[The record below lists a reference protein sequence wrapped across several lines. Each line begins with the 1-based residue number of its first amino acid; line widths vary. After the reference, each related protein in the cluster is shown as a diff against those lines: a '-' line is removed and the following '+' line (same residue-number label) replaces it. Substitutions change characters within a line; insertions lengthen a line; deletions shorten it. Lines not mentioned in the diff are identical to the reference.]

1 MSKKT
6 AMIDL
11 YYWPTP
17 NGWKASIMLE
27 ECGIPYNLHYIDIL
41 MDEQF
46 APEFLQISPNNRIPA
61 IIDPQGPGGGPVSI
75 FESGA
80 ILIYLAQKSGKFYPE
95 DERKRI
101 KVNEWLF
108 WQVGGLGPMA
118 GQAHH
123 FRFFAREKIPYAIA
137 RYTDETE
144 RLYNVMDTQLEGRD
158 WLADEFSIADIA
170 SVGWVSA
177 YERQGQDMEQHPNLK
192 NWLERMLARPGVQ
205 RGMKLG
211 IEKRKPAGGDE

>member
-1 MSKKT
+1 MST
-6 AMIDL
+6 AANPVDL

-17 NGWKASIMLE
+17 NGWKVSIMLE
-27 ECGIPYNLHYIDIL
+27 ECGIPYNLHYVNIL

-46 APEFLQISPNNRIPA
+46 EPGFLKISPNNRIPA
-61 IIDPQGPGGGPVSI
+61 IIDPQGPGGKSVSI

-80 ILIYLAQKSGKFYPE
+80 ILLYLAQKSGKFYPA
-95 DERKRI
+95 DEHARI

-123 FRFFAREKIPYAIA
+123 FRFFAKQKIPYAIA
-137 RYTDETE
+137 RYTDEVE
-144 RLYNVMDTQLEGRD
+144 RLYEVMDTRLEGRD

-170 SVGWVSA
+170 CVGWVSA
-177 YERQGQDMEQHPNLK
+177 YERQGQDIDQHQNLK
-192 NWLERMLARPGVQ
+192 NWLERMLARPGVR
-205 RGMKLG
+205 RGMALG
-211 IEKRKPAGGDE
+211 EEKRK